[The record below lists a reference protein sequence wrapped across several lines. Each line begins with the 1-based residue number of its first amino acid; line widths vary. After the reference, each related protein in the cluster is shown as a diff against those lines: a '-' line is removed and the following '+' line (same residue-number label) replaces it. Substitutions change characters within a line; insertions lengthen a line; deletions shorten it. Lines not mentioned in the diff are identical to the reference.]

1 MQKLNWLQRL
11 ADRADLPGET
21 LPGVPL
27 LEIAGDCRVLI
38 EQHKGVTQ
46 YSKEQICIKVSYGLI
61 CICGCGLELIRMS
74 QEQLAITGQID
85 CVKLQRKEC

>member
-74 QEQLAITGQID
+74 QEQLAITGQIN
-85 CVKLQRKEC
+85 CVKLQRKGC